1 MQAKIKVVIALV
13 AVAALGAGAV
23 AAQTNTEV
31 RQGKVLHVSGDQLLV
46 ELTDGSTKLFDV
58 PADFR
63 FDVDGRSLTVDQL
76 KPGTI
81 LTQTVTTTTVP
92 EIVKTTEVREAEIV
106 QRKGQTVIYR
116 DARTDKLHM
125 VTGIPDGWVVFRD
138 GKQVPIEALAGGDR
152 VTAYIVHKET
162 KMMTD
167 EEIRVAGIAPKA
179 PTAQRAAAAPKPVP
193 ARPAAP
199 MLPRTG
205 SNLPLLG
212 LAGLMTLGLGLG
224 ISVLRRF

>member
-1 MQAKIKVVIALV
+1 MQVKSNIVIALV
-13 AVAALGAGAV
+13 VMVALSAGAV
-23 AAQTNTEV
+23 MAQTTTEV
-31 RQGKVLHVSGDQLLV
+31 RQGKVLHVSGNQLLV
-46 ELTDGSTKLFDV
+46 ELTDGSTKLFEV

-76 KPGTI
+76 KPGTL
-81 LTQTVTTTTVP
+81 LTQTVTTTVVP
-92 EIVKTTEVREAEIV
+92 EVVKTTEVREAEIV

-125 VTGIPDGWVVFRD
+125 ITGIPEGWIVFRN

-167 EEIRVAGIAPKA
+167 EE
-179 PTAQRAAAAPKPVP
+179 TATARSERGRPRGRRPHP
-193 ARPAAP
+193 SRHPRDRWRRCCPRPAAIC
-199 MLPRTG
+199 R
-205 SNLPLLG
+205 
-212 LAGLMTLGLGLG
+212 
-224 ISVLRRF
+224 